1 MIRRVPQ
8 EIKIDPS
15 AIRQKFREIN
25 IKLLCCRY
33 WIVEEWECFDLSVPF
48 WRIYYNSIEGA
59 RVSYN
64 NKVTRLNKDVVV
76 IIPPNTSFSTH
87 LDLTNVQHNSESI
100 AGRQFT
106 QGDNLLQIR
115 KTNKVDHLFIHFSLG
130 FPLDYT
136 NAGVYSLPVTDQ
148 KLILISDIQQACI
161 QGEEFSFFDCM
172 KVNML
177 VNSCLLQLN
186 NFLTDFKTMDQR
198 IFTAMN
204 YIDGNCNKIITNNE
218 LANMVNMA
226 PNSFARLFKNTTG
239 TTIQQY
245 IVKKRIENALNFMH
259 HSDKNLDE
267 IAHECGFSDRFHFSK
282 SFKKNVNMSPSYYKK
297 NLTLF

>member
-1 MIRRVPQ
+1 MIRRVPH

-48 WRIYYNSIEGA
+48 WRIYYNCIEGA
-59 RVSYN
+59 RISYN
-64 NKVTRLNKDVVV
+64 NKVTKLNKDVVV
-76 IIPPNTSFSTH
+76 VVPPNTSFSTH
-87 LDLTNVQHNSESI
+87 LERTKVQPNSESI
-100 AGRQFT
+100 AGRKFT
-106 QGDNLLQIR
+106 QGDNLQQISE
-115 KTNKVDHLFIHFSLG
+115 TKVDHLFIHFSLG

-148 KLILISDIQQACI
+148 KLKLIYDIQQACI
-161 QGEEFSFFDCM
+161 HEEEFSFFDCM

-186 NFLTDFKTMDQR
+186 KFLTDFKTMDQR
-198 IFTAMN
+198 IFTIMN
-204 YIDGNCNKIITNNE
+204 YIDSNCNKIITNNE
-218 LANMVNMA
+218 IANMVNMA

-245 IVKKRIENALNFMH
+245 IVKKRIENALNLIH
-259 HSDKNLDE
+259 HSDKNLDQ